1 MKLVSGAALLA
12 AAASAQNIEVLI
24 NEFVS
29 KVYQVDATGNIH
41 NFNIEPYFVA
51 EYECLGDGFK
61 SGGYYGNGNGKI
73 QYSEEA
79 SWANNAFSYKM
90 STSGKVSS
98 APLALVMDI
107 PEEVSTDSFEEELKF
122 QAGESGIQA
131 SMVGKIGSG
140 SYNGKFAVGLG
151 GVQATAKKYSLAITL
166 DRKMVQSNIHNYWVG
181 WIPPHGSTHV
191 SADASMRN
199 ACIDNP
205 ISPQCKAK
213 ISVKGTH
220 NDESIGNTVAKYS
233 VQKKRA
239 TVVVSRDGS
248 ELASIS
254 VVGIDTME
262 VLALKYKVAGSPGV
276 LIVQAVGPAGV
287 NDVAIA
293 GKAFAAPF
301 INFFSAINWDTAEH
315 AAHIIAYFDKVM
327 KNVVGKGY
335 FNVYPVIASTQ
346 FESELL
352 ASAMNVA
359 SVQSAAQEYAI
370 TANQLIEQAASDNH
384 HHVSGARDFVRRVVS
399 SQGEAT
405 FDAWFEKL

>member
-29 KVYQVDATGNIH
+29 KIYQVDASGKIH

-79 SWANNAFSYKM
+79 SWADNRFSYKM

-107 PEEVSTDSFEEELKF
+107 PEAVSTDSFEEVAKF
-122 QAGESGIQA
+122 EADETGIKA

-151 GVQATAKKYSLAITL
+151 GVQVSAKKYSLKVTL
-166 DRKMVQSNIHNYWVG
+166 DRTMVQSNIHNYWVG
-181 WIPPHGSTHV
+181 WMPPHGSTHV
-191 SADASMRN
+191 SADASMRK

-205 ISPQCKAK
+205 ISGQCKAK
-213 ISVKGTH
+213 LSVKGTH
-220 NDESIGNTVAKYS
+220 NGESIGNTVAKYS
-233 VQKKRA
+233 VQPKRA
-239 TVVVSRDGS
+239 NIIVSQDGA
-248 ELASIS
+248 ELASVS

-276 LIVQAVGPAGV
+276 LVVQAVGPAGV
-287 NDVAIA
+287 NDVVVA
-293 GKAFAAPF
+293 GEAFAAPF

-327 KNVVGKGY
+327 KNVVGKDF

-346 FESELL
+346 FESDLL
-352 ASAMNVA
+352 ASAMKVS
-359 SVQSAAQEYAI
+359 SVQSAAQQYAE

-384 HHVSGARDFVRRVVS
+384 KHVAKARDYVRRVVS
-399 SQGEAT
+399 SQGEEI